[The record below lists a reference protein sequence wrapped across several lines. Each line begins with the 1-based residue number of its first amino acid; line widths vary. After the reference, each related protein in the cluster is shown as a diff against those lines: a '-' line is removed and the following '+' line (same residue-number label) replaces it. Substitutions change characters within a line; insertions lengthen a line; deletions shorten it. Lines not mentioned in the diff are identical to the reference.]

1 MRIPRV
7 KANDDAG
14 DDVVKANDDASYD
27 VVKGLASHLVC
38 VFLAVFTVMS
48 LLSLLVN

>member
-14 DDVVKANDDASYD
+14 DDVVK
-27 VVKGLASHLVC
+27 GLASHLVC
-38 VFLAVFTVMS
+38 VLLAVFTVMS
-48 LLSLLVN
+48 LLSLLVD